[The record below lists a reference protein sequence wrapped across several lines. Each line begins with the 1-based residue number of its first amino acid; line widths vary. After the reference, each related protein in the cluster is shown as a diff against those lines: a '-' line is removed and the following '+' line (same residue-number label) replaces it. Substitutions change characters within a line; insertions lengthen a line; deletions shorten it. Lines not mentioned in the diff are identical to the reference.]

1 VIDKYNE
8 VQKTILK
15 IRDYRNQIN
24 AFTGKLGKD
33 CPKEIKTASDSINKQ
48 ITRIEEAL
56 YQTKLKSGQDILN
69 FPMQLNN
76 KISSLYNYVD
86 DSETAPNKQAQ
97 DAYSEL
103 EKLADIQLVKF
114 KNVVDTDISNLN
126 QMITAKAL
134 PLIILKKEEN

>member
-1 VIDKYNE
+1 
-8 VQKTILK
+8 
-15 IRDYRNQIN
+15 
-24 AFTGKLGKD
+24 
-33 CPKEIKTASDSINKQ
+33 
-48 ITRIEEAL
+48 
-56 YQTKLKSGQDILN
+56 
-69 FPMQLNN
+69 MQLNN

-97 DAYSEL
+97 DAYFEL
-103 EKLADIQLVKF
+103 EKLADVQLTKF